1 MENYNRAKY
10 NLTQKLEEAGT
21 TVSNSLA
28 PQSVINNITKEV
40 ANLGMSVINTRAAL
54 ELTEAGKYEPKIL
67 NDEKL
72 LLRQGNSL
80 NVNDVLNRIVK
91 RKSP

>member
-10 NLTQKLEEAGT
+10 NLTEKLEEAAT

-54 ELTEAGKYEPKIL
+54 EFTEAGKYEPRVINGEKIL
-67 NDEKL
+67 L
-72 LLRQGNSL
+72 HQGSSINL
-80 NVNDVLNRIVK
+80 DTV
-91 RKSP
+91 